1 MFNNLL
7 FRCSSI
13 GKLMTE
19 PKLKADKEAGNLSET
34 TKTYLVDLYV
44 KEKYGRENDITSK
57 YLTKGLMVEEDSIT
71 LYSRVKKNFF
81 SKNEERLSN
90 EYITGVPDLYTGANI
105 LDTEVIIDLKS
116 SWDIFTFFRT
126 QTKEVNSDYYYQLQ
140 GYLFLTGARVA
151 KLAYCLINTPEM
163 LINDEKRKLMYKM
176 GATTDESPEF
186 LEACEKLDKAMTY
199 DDIPLAKR
207 LIEFTIPR
215 DEAAIDKIKTK
226 VLKAREYLNQLDRE
240 L

>member
-1 MFNNLL
+1 MFDNLL
-7 FRCSSI
+7 LRCSSL

-34 TKTYLVDLYV
+34 TKSYLVDLYV
-44 KEKYGRENDITSK
+44 KEKYGRENDIASK

-71 LYSRVKKNFF
+71 LYSRVKKTFF

-163 LINDEKRKLMYKM
+163 LISDEKRKLMYKM
-176 GATTDESPEF
+176 GATTDESPDF

>member
-1 MFNNLL
+1 
-7 FRCSSI
+7 
-13 GKLMTE
+13 MTE

-34 TKTYLVDLYV
+34 TKSYLVDHYV

-71 LYSRVKKNFF
+71 LYSRVKKTFF

-140 GYLFLTGARVA
+140 GYMCLTGARVA

-163 LINDEKRKLMYKM
+163 LITDEKRKLLYKM
-176 GATTDESPEF
+176 NVTTDENPEF
-186 LEACEKLDKAMTY
+186 LEACDKIDKAMTY
-199 DDIPLAKR
+199 DDLPLNKKV
-207 LIEFTIPR
+207 IEFTIPR